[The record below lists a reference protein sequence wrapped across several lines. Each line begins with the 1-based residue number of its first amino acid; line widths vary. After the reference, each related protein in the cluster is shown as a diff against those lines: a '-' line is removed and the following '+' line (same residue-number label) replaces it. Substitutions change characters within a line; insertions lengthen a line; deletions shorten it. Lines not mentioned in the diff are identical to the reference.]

1 MQIKQ
6 FFDKESSTYTYL
18 IISAQKNAAIID
30 PVFDQIPT
38 YSKLI
43 HELNI
48 NLDYSID
55 THIHADHRSAS
66 GQLNKDFGCITVNGS
81 KKENSSMQ
89 TISHHEVIFLDEI
102 EIKAIFTPGHTDDS
116 FCFLVS
122 ATEPNIVF
130 TGDTLLIRG
139 NGRTDFQ
146 NGNPGELY
154 DSITNELF
162 TLDEQ
167 TIVYPG
173 HDYNGNT
180 SSTIFE
186 EKNFNPRMANK
197 TKKEFIQIMNSLD
210 LPSPKLMDVVI
221 PLNENSGLD
230 I

>member
-18 IISAQKNAAIID
+18 IISAEKNAAIID

-48 NLDYSID
+48 NLGYSID

-66 GQLNKDFGCITVNGS
+66 GQLNKDFRCTTINGS
-81 KKENSSMQ
+81 KKANSSMQ
-89 TISHHEVIFLDEI
+89 TICHHEVIFLDEI

-173 HDYNGNT
+173 HDYNGNI

-186 EKNFNPRMANK
+186 EKNFNPRVANK
-197 TKKEFIQIMNSLD
+197 TKKEFVQIMNSLD

-221 PLNENSGLD
+221 PLNENSLLD

>member
-66 GQLNKDFGCITVNGS
+66 SQLNKDFGCTTINGS
-81 KKENSSMQ
+81 KKANSSMQ
-89 TISHHEVIFLDEI
+89 TICHHEVILLGEI

-186 EKNFNPRMANK
+186 EKNFNPRVANK
-197 TKKEFIQIMNSLD
+197 TKKEFVQIMNSLD
-210 LPSPKLMDVVI
+210 LPSPKLMDAVI

>member
-18 IISAQKNAAIID
+18 IISAEKNAAIID

-48 NLDYSID
+48 NLGYSID

-66 GQLNKDFGCITVNGS
+66 GQLNKNFGCIAINGS
-81 KKENSSMQ
+81 KKASSSMQ
-89 TISHHEVIFLDEI
+89 TICHHEDILLDEI

>member
-66 GQLNKDFGCITVNGS
+66 GQLNKDFGCTTINGS
-81 KKENSSMQ
+81 KKASSSMQ
-89 TISHHEVIFLDEI
+89 TICHHEDILLDEI

>member
-1 MQIKQ
+1 MHNQPMEAKKKTLPCKQ
-6 FFDKESSTYTYL
+6 LATMKPF
-18 IISAQKNAAIID
+18 
-30 PVFDQIPT
+30 
-38 YSKLI
+38 
-43 HELNI
+43 
-48 NLDYSID
+48 
-55 THIHADHRSAS
+55 
-66 GQLNKDFGCITVNGS
+66 
-81 KKENSSMQ
+81 
-89 TISHHEVIFLDEI
+89 FLDEI

-173 HDYNGNT
+173 HDYNGHT

-186 EKNFNPRMANK
+186 EKNFNPRVANK
-197 TKKEFIQIMNSLD
+197 TKKEFIQTMNSLD

>member
-18 IISAQKNAAIID
+18 IISVQKNAAIID

-48 NLDYSID
+48 NLHYSID

-66 GQLNKDFGCITVNGS
+66 GQLNKDFRCTTINGS
-81 KKENSSMQ
+81 KKANSSMQ
-89 TISHHEVIFLDEI
+89 TICHHEVIFLDEI

>member
-6 FFDKESSTYTYL
+6 FFDEESSTYTYL
-18 IISAQKNAAIID
+18 IISAEKNAAIID

-48 NLDYSID
+48 NLGYSID

-122 ATEPNIVF
+122 PAEPNLVF

>member
-48 NLDYSID
+48 NLGYSID

-66 GQLNKDFGCITVNGS
+66 AQLNNDFGCTTINGS
-81 KKENSSMQ
+81 KKANSSMQ
-89 TISHHEVIFLDEI
+89 TICHHEVIFLDEI
-102 EIKAIFTPGHTDDS
+102 EIKAIYTPGHTDDS

-146 NGNPGELY
+146 NGNPDELY

-173 HDYNGNT
+173 HDYNGNV

-186 EKNFNPRMANK
+186 EKNFNPRVANK
-197 TKKEFIQIMNSLD
+197 TKKEFVQIMNSLD

-221 PLNENSGLD
+221 PLNENSVLD

>member
-48 NLDYSID
+48 NLGYSID

-66 GQLNKDFGCITVNGS
+66 GQLNKDFRCTTINGS
-81 KKENSSMQ
+81 KKVNSSMQ
-89 TISHHEVIFLDEI
+89 TICHHEVIFLDEI

-197 TKKEFIQIMNSLD
+197 TKKEFVQIMNSLD

>member
-66 GQLNKDFGCITVNGS
+66 GQLNKDFGCITINGS
-81 KKENSSMQ
+81 KKVSSSMQ
-89 TISHHEVIFLDEI
+89 TICHHEAILLDEI

-210 LPSPKLMDVVI
+210 LPSPKLMDLVI
-221 PLNENSGLD
+221 PLNENRGLD

>member
-6 FFDKESSTYTYL
+6 FFDKESSTYSYL
-18 IISAQKNAAIID
+18 IISAHKNAAIID
-30 PVFDQIPT
+30 PVFHQIPT
-38 YSKLI
+38 YIKLI

-66 GQLNKDFGCITVNGS
+66 GQLSKDFGCITANGS
-81 KKENSSMQ
+81 KKASSSMQ
-89 TISHHEVIFLDEI
+89 TIRHHEVILLDEI

-122 ATEPNIVF
+122 AIEPNIVF

-146 NGNPGELY
+146 NGDPGELY

-186 EKNFNPRMANK
+186 EKNFNPRVANK
-197 TKKEFIQIMNSLD
+197 TKKEFVQIMNSLD

>member
-48 NLDYSID
+48 NLGYSID

-221 PLNENSGLD
+221 PLNENSVLD

>member
-1 MQIKQ
+1 M
-6 FFDKESSTYTYL
+6 
-18 IISAQKNAAIID
+18 
-30 PVFDQIPT
+30 
-38 YSKLI
+38 
-43 HELNI
+43 
-48 NLDYSID
+48 
-55 THIHADHRSAS
+55 
-66 GQLNKDFGCITVNGS
+66 
-81 KKENSSMQ
+81 
-89 TISHHEVIFLDEI
+89 
-102 EIKAIFTPGHTDDS
+102 
-116 FCFLVS
+116 
-122 ATEPNIVF
+122 
-130 TGDTLLIRG
+130 IRG

-146 NGNPGELY
+146 NGNPDELY

-197 TKKEFIQIMNSLD
+197 TKKEFVQIMNSLD

>member
-48 NLDYSID
+48 NLHYSID

-89 TISHHEVIFLDEI
+89 TICHHEVIFLDEI

>member
-18 IISAQKNAAIID
+18 IISAEKNAAIID

-48 NLDYSID
+48 NLGYSID

-66 GQLNKDFGCITVNGS
+66 GQLNKNFGCITINGS
-81 KKENSSMQ
+81 KKANSSMQ
-89 TISHHEVIFLDEI
+89 TICHHEVIFLDEI

-122 ATEPNIVF
+122 ATQPNIVF

>member
-48 NLDYSID
+48 NLGYSID

-122 ATEPNIVF
+122 AAEPNIVF

-221 PLNENSGLD
+221 PLNENSVLD

>member
-48 NLDYSID
+48 NLGYSID

-66 GQLNKDFGCITVNGS
+66 GQLNKDFRCTTINGS
-81 KKENSSMQ
+81 KKANSSMQ
-89 TISHHEVIFLDEI
+89 TICHHEVIFLDEI

-173 HDYNGNT
+173 HDYNGNI

-186 EKNFNPRMANK
+186 EKNFNPRVANK
-197 TKKEFIQIMNSLD
+197 TKKEFVQIMNSLD

-221 PLNENSGLD
+221 PLNENSLLD